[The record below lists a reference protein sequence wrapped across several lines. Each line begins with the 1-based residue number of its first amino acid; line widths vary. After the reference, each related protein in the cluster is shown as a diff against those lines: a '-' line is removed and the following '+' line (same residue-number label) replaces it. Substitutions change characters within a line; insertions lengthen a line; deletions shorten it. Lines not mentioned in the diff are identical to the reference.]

1 MSRPIA
7 TPTVQVDDERFRVT
21 EWHFSPGAETGWHT
35 HTMPYVV
42 VPQTT
47 GTLTVETES
56 AEPFAMECTAGVSY
70 SREAGAHHNIVNDRD
85 EEFTFVEIESKSV
98 AETAPGA

>member
-1 MSRPIA
+1 MTRPAA
-7 TPTVQVDDERFRVT
+7 TPTVQVDDARFRVT
-21 EWHFSPGAETGWHT
+21 EWRFAPGAETGWHT

-56 AEPFAMECTAGVSY
+56 AEPFAMERTAGVSY
-70 SREAGAHHNIVNDRD
+70 SREAGARHNIVNDRA
-85 EEFTFVEIESKSV
+85 EEFIFVEVEAKAV
-98 AETAPGA
+98 AEAASGT

>member
-1 MSRPIA
+1 MNHWTQLTLTR
-7 TPTVQVDDERFRVT
+7 R
-21 EWHFSPGAETGWHT
+21 
-35 HTMPYVV
+35 

-56 AEPFAMECTAGVSY
+56 AAPFAMECTAGVSY

-85 EEFTFVEIESKSV
+85 EEFTFVQVESK
-98 AETAPGA
+98 AELGE